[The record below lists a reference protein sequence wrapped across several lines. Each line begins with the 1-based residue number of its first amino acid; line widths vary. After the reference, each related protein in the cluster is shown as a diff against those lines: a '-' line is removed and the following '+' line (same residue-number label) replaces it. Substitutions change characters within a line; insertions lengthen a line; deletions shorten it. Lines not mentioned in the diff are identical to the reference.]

1 MKKTFLKKYW
11 LILTSVIITAV
22 ALACAGDYGE
32 EYGTSNFTPEVF
44 VDTTYSP
51 FFYSWQFYYGIGHDD
66 NYIGRFNSSNTREWS
81 TWLGAPASPGTVDY
95 LLNTATTVAIDS
107 ATAKAASGKKL
118 KAFLDYLRLAK
129 NCEAFSLTPI
139 DRWEV
144 DTTKKNRHFNA
155 TMLNKQLEQHL
166 TTATDPFLQQ
176 RYWFQLVR
184 SHFFND
190 QPQDVIR
197 TFDAYS
203 TKFQSNT
210 LYYRSLAYKA
220 GAYYKLK
227 NYSQANYLYSLVYAG
242 CDDLRTVAH
251 YSFHPQEQKDW
262 QGTLA
267 LCRNANEK
275 ATLWQMLGIF
285 YSDPQRAIKEIYALD
300 PRSESLN
307 LLLSRAV
314 NQSEQRFASFQ
325 VPRTPSFD
333 GMPPASDTANKTLL
347 PLVTRIA
354 DAGNT
359 NKPWVW
365 QLAAGYLNM
374 LDKHY
379 PIATSYYK
387 KAESSVP
394 KDRLPQAQ
402 FRLLKILNTVAA
414 ASTIDARLEQQLLH
428 DLNWLDGAQTDPS
441 FRNNDAFAWVK
452 KAMAAKYRRAGEK
465 VKAECLFS
473 QPSFYTSNDNVEAL
487 KTFLAKPNKTP
498 YEDFI
503 ASLSNTK
510 STDIFEYQA
519 VQYCMNDRIDE
530 AIAALKNAEPGKAQT
545 TLPGNPFNARINDCH
560 DCDHT
565 APQKVKYS
573 RTDFLK
579 KLKELKDKITAGQ
592 DVYTNAILFANA
604 QYNITHYGN
613 ARVFYEC
620 LIYGSD
626 QSEPWSIDSVFRA
639 PLTSMATAVKYYTL
653 ALNAAQTD
661 EQRAKVQYLLA
672 KCQRN
677 EWYNHTV
684 YASETNRFNDNDH
697 RPDFTAWAG
706 FKALSQYPKTK
717 YYTEVLKECGY
728 FSTFMRKNP
737 PVSSTPH

>member
-1 MKKTFLKKYW
+1 MKKTFLKRYW
-11 LILTSVIITAV
+11 LILTSVITTAAV
-22 ALACAGDYGE
+22 LACAGDYGE

-44 VDTTYSP
+44 VDTAYSP
-51 FFYSWQFYYGIGHDD
+51 FFYSWQFYYGIGHDE
-66 NYIGRFNSSNTREWS
+66 NHITRFNNTNTKEWS
-81 TWLGAPASPGTVDY
+81 AWLGASAKPQSVDY
-95 LLNTATTVAIDS
+95 LLNTATTAAADS
-107 ATAKAASGKKL
+107 AATAKTSDKKL
-118 KAFLDYLRLAK
+118 ATFLDYLRLAK
-129 NCEAFSLTPI
+129 KCEAFSLTTI
-139 DRWEV
+139 DHWEV

-155 TMLNKQLEQHL
+155 TALNKQLEQRL
-166 TTATDPFLQQ
+166 TTTTDPFLQQ

-184 SHFFND
+184 SQFFNS
-190 QPQDVIR
+190 QPQDAIK
-197 TFDAYS
+197 TFDSYS
-203 TKFQSNT
+203 TKFQPNT

-227 NYSQANYLYSLVYAG
+227 NYTQANYLYSLVYSG
-242 CDDLRTVAH
+242 CDELKTVAH
-251 YSFHPQEQKDW
+251 YSFHPQDQKDW

-300 PRSESLN
+300 PRSERLD

-325 VPRTPSFD
+325 LTHPGSSD
-333 GMPPASDTANKTLL
+333 LMPVYPDSTNRSLQTLI
-347 PLVTRIA
+347 THIA

-359 NKPWVW
+359 ARPWVW

-379 PIATSYYK
+379 SIATSYYR
-387 KAESSVP
+387 KAESTVP
-394 KDRLPQAQ
+394 KDPLPQAQ
-402 FRLLKILNTVAA
+402 FRLLKILNTVAGA
-414 ASTIDARLEQQLLH
+414 TTIDTKLEQQLLP
-428 DLNWLDGAQTDPS
+428 DLNWLRNLPDDPG
-441 FRNNDAFAWVK
+441 FRHYAAFGWLRQ
-452 KAMAAKYRRAGEK
+452 AMAAKYLRADQR
-465 VKAECLFS
+465 VKAECLFT
-473 QPSFYTSNDNVEAL
+473 QPAFYTSNDNVEAL

-498 YEDFI
+498 YEYFI

-510 STDIFEYQA
+510 STDIFDYQA

-530 AIAALKNAEPGKAQT
+530 AIEALKHAEPGKAQT
-545 TLPGNPFNARINDCH
+545 ILPGNPFNARINDCH
-560 DCDHT
+560 DCDHS
-565 APQKVKYS
+565 AAQKVKYS
-573 RTDFLK
+573 RTDLLK
-579 KLKELKDKITAGQ
+579 KLQQLKANITAGQ
-592 DVYTNAILFANA
+592 DVYTNAILAGNA

-639 PLTSMATAVKYYTL
+639 PLTSMATAIKYYNL

-661 EQRAKVQYLLA
+661 EQRAKAQYLLA
-672 KCQRN
+672 KCERN

-684 YASETNRFNDNDH
+684 YASETNRFNDNNN

-717 YYTEVLKECGY
+717 YYSEVLKECGY
-728 FSTFMRKNP
+728 FNTYIQKTNKP
-737 PVSSTPH
+737 

>member
-1 MKKTFLKKYW
+1 MTKTFLKSYW
-11 LILTSVIITAV
+11 LILTSIIITAV

-32 EYGTSNFTPEVF
+32 EYGTSNFTPQVF
-44 VDTTYSP
+44 VDTAYSP
-51 FFYSWQFYYGIGHDD
+51 FFYSWQFYYGIGHDE
-66 NYIGRFNSSNTREWS
+66 NHITRFNNTNTKEWS
-81 TWLGAPASPGTVDY
+81 AWLGAPASQKTIDY
-95 LLNTATTVAIDS
+95 LLNSATNAAIDS
-107 ATAKAASGKKL
+107 AAIAQTTDKKL
-118 KAFLDYLRLAK
+118 KSFLDYLRLAK
-129 NCEAFSLTPI
+129 KCEAFSLTTI
-139 DRWEV
+139 DHWEV

-155 TMLNKQLEQHL
+155 TTLNKQLEQHL
-166 TTATDPFLQQ
+166 IAATDPFLQQ

-184 SHFFND
+184 SQFFNS
-190 QPQDVIR
+190 QPLDAIK
-197 TFDAYS
+197 TFDTYS
-203 TKFQSNT
+203 AKFPANT

-300 PRSESLN
+300 PRSERLD
-307 LLLSRAV
+307 LLLSRAI

-325 VPRTPSFD
+325 VPRKSSFD
-333 GMPPASDTANKTLL
+333 PMPPTPDTANLTLL
-347 PLVTRIA
+347 SLVTRTA

-359 NKPWVW
+359 SKPWIW

-379 PIATSYYK
+379 PAATSYYK
-387 KAESSVP
+387 KAESTVP

-402 FRLLKILNTVAA
+402 LRLLKILNTVAA
-414 ASTIDARLEQQLLH
+414 ATTIDARLEQQLLH

-452 KAMAAKYRRAGEK
+452 KVMAAKYRRAGEK
-465 VKAECLFS
+465 VKAECLFT

-487 KTFLAKPNKTP
+487 KTFLARPDKTP

-530 AIAALKNAEPGKAQT
+530 AIEALKHAEPGRART
-545 TLPGNPFNARINDCH
+545 ILPGNPFNARINDCH
-560 DCDHT
+560 DCDH
-565 APQKVKYS
+565 AAAQKVKYS
-573 RTDFLK
+573 KTDLLK
-579 KLKELKDKITAGQ
+579 KLQQLKANITTGQ
-592 DVYTNAILFANA
+592 DVFTNAILAGNA

-626 QSEPWSIDSVFRA
+626 QSEPWSIDSVFRT
-639 PLTSMATAVKYYTL
+639 PLTSMTTAIKYYTL

-661 EQRAKVQYLLA
+661 EQRAKAQYLLA

-684 YASETNRFNDNDH
+684 YASQANRFNDNDH

-706 FKALSQYPKTK
+706 FKALKQYSGTK
-717 YYTEVLKECGY
+717 YYNEVLKECGY
-728 FSTFMRKNP
+728 FNTYIKKD
-737 PVSSTPH
+737 H

>member
-1 MKKTFLKKYW
+1 MTKTFLKRYW
-11 LILTSVIITAV
+11 LVLTSVIATV
-22 ALACAGDYGE
+22 VTLACAGDYGE
-32 EYGTSNFTPEVF
+32 EYGTSNFTPQVF
-44 VDTTYSP
+44 VDTAYSP
-51 FFYSWQFYYGIGHDD
+51 FFYSWQFYYGIGHDE
-66 NYIGRFNSSNTREWS
+66 NHITRFNNANTREWS
-81 TWLGAPASPGTVDY
+81 TWLGPSASQKTIDY
-95 LLNTATTVAIDS
+95 LLNTATNTAVDS
-107 ATAKAASGKKL
+107 AAATQTADKKL
-118 KAFLDYLRLAK
+118 KNFLDYLRLAK
-129 NCEAFSLTPI
+129 KCETFSLTPI
-139 DRWEV
+139 DHWEV

-155 TMLNKQLEQHL
+155 TTLNKQLEQHL
-166 TTATDPFLQQ
+166 TSAPDPFLQQ
-176 RYWFQLVR
+176 RYWFQLIR
-184 SHFFND
+184 SQFFNG
-190 QPQDVIR
+190 QPRDAIK
-197 TFDAYS
+197 TFDAYTS
-203 TKFQSNT
+203 KFPANT

-227 NYSQANYLYSLVYAG
+227 NYSQANYIYSLVYAG
-242 CDDLRTVAH
+242 CDELRTVAH

-300 PRSESLN
+300 PRSERLD
-307 LLLSRAV
+307 LLLARAV
-314 NQSEQRFASFQ
+314 NQSEQRFSSFQ
-325 VPRTPSFD
+325 
-333 GMPPASDTANKTLL
+333 MPQSRSLGLFPPPPDSNNQNLRA
-347 PLVTRIA
+347 LVTRIA

-359 NKPWVW
+359 GKPWVW
-365 QLAAGYLNM
+365 LLAAGYLNM

-379 PIATSYYK
+379 PAAASYYK

-402 FRLLKILNTVAA
+402 FRLLKILITVAA
-414 ASTIDARLEQQLLH
+414 ANTIDAKLEQQLLP
-428 DLNWLDGAQTDPS
+428 DLTWLNGLPDDPGFRHYTAINWARET
-441 FRNNDAFAWVK
+441 
-452 KAMAAKYRRAGEK
+452 MAAKYRRAGEK
-465 VKAECLFS
+465 VKAECLFT

-498 YEDFI
+498 YEDFL
-503 ASLSNTK
+503 ASLSHTK
-510 STDIFEYQA
+510 PTDIFEYQA

-530 AIAALKNAEPGKAQT
+530 AIEALKHAEPGKAQT

-560 DCDHT
+560 DCDH
-565 APQKVKYS
+565 AARQKIKYS
-573 RTDFLK
+573 KTDILK
-579 KLKELKDKITAGQ
+579 KFKELKDRIAAGQ

-639 PLTSMATAVKYYTL
+639 PLTSMATAIKYYSL

-661 EQRAKVQYLLA
+661 EQRAKAHYLLA

-684 YASETNRFNDNDH
+684 YASEVNRFKDNDH
-697 RPDFTAWAG
+697 RPDFSAWAG
-706 FKALSQYPKTK
+706 FKALKQYSNTK
-717 YYTEVLKECGY
+717 YYSEVLKECGY
-728 FSTFMRKNP
+728 FNTYTRKN
-737 PVSSTPH
+737 H